1 MQREDDLKTPDRRIS
16 TRRIAFLALVLALGL
31 TLGCRQEPAVKGE
44 RFLKIA
50 HRGASGAY
58 PENTLAA
65 FAAAAE
71 QGADMVELDVHLS
84 ADSQL
89 VVIHDETVDR
99 TTGGSGAVGALT
111 LAQLKALDAGG
122 GQQIPTLAEVFALVR
137 GKCGVNV
144 ELKGPD
150 TAAPVAALIRQE
162 VLGHAVPV
170 DRFVV
175 SSFDLP
181 QLAQLKE
188 IAPEIRRA
196 PLYGDKLP
204 EDYLEAAR
212 SVGAWSLNL
221 NKGAI
226 TAELVEQC
234 HRQGFRL
241 LVWTADEPEEIARLK
256 ALGVD
261 WIIGDYPDRL

>member
-1 MQREDDLKTPDRRIS
+1 M
-16 TRRIAFLALVLALGL
+16 
-31 TLGCRQEPAVKGE
+31 
-44 RFLKIA
+44 KIA

-65 FAAAAE
+65 FAAAVE

-111 LAQLKALDAGG
+111 VAQMAALDAGG
-122 GQQIPTLAEVFALVR
+122 GQKIPTLAEVFALVR
-137 GKCGVNV
+137 GRCNVNV
-144 ELKGPD
+144 ELKGPG
-150 TAAPVAALIRQE
+150 TAGPAAALIRLE

-175 SSFDLP
+175 SSFDLD
-181 QLAQLKE
+181 QLEQIKV

-204 EDYLEAAR
+204 EDYLAVAHAL
-212 SVGAWSLNL
+212 GAWSVNL
-221 NKGAI
+221 NKGVI
-226 TAELVEQC
+226 TAGLVKRC
-234 HRQGFRL
+234 HKQGFRV
-241 LVWTADEPEEIARLK
+241 LVWTVDEPEEIARLK

-261 WIIGDYPDRL
+261 GIIGDYPDRL